1 MIHQL
6 QPNNWSCLLTSF
18 AMAYDMPVVDLV
30 DLVGHDG
37 SEIMWPHLAPPNNR
51 RGFHI
56 QELIMAGN
64 SMGYTVTPFEP
75 RPVLTSADMLLQGE
89 PKPLD
94 LNRWL
99 ERFMAIMA
107 IGIGVLTGQTN
118 TGARHAIACNMGKPF
133 DPSGQITDLD
143 SFQVQCYWRV
153 IKSEFV

>member
-1 MIHQL
+1 MILQL

-18 AMAYDMPVVDLV
+18 AMAYDMPVADLI

-37 SEIMWPHLAPPNNR
+37 SAVYWPDLLPPNNR

-75 RPVLTSADMLLQGE
+75 RPVLASCDRLLRGD
-89 PKPLD
+89 PIPLEQD
-94 LNRWL
+94 RWL
-99 ERFMAIMA
+99 ERVVAVMS
-107 IGIGVLTGQTN
+107 IGIGVVTGQTE
-118 TGARHAIACNMGKPF
+118 TGARHAMACNMGKPF

-153 IKSEFV
+153 IKSEFI

>member
-1 MIHQL
+1 MILQL

-18 AMAYDMPVVDLV
+18 AMAYDMPVADLV

-37 SEIMWPHLAPPNNR
+37 SDIVWPHLAPPNNR

-64 SMGYTVTPFEP
+64 SLGYTVTPFEP
-75 RPVLTSADMLLQGE
+75 RPVLMSSDMGD

-94 LNRWL
+94 LDRWL
-99 ERFMAIMA
+99 ERFTAIMA

-153 IKSEFV
+153 IKSQFV